1 MALVFNT
8 SEFWLFFVAVYL
20 LYLCLRHRWQNYL
33 LLAASYVFY
42 GSWDWRFLS
51 LIWLSTG
58 IDYVIGLKMDQA
70 RTQRRRKILLWVS
83 MSSSLLILGFF
94 KYFNFF
100 NDSLVELASVFGW
113 QVDGFTLHVILPV
126 GISFY
131 TFQTMSYT
139 IDIYRRQLKPARK
152 LADFALFVAFFPQL
166 VAGPIERAASLLPQV
181 ARPRRLSDRK
191 IVEGMYLIGWGLFK
205 KVVVADSLATLVEPV
220 FAGGPY
226 NGLEV
231 WLALYAFA
239 WQIYGDFSGYTDIA
253 RGLAKLMGFE
263 LMLNFHLPYFSRN
276 AREFWQRWH
285 ISLSTWLKD
294 YLYIPLGGNRH
305 GWWKTQ
311 RNLAITMLLGGL
323 WHGAAWTF
331 VVWGGY
337 HGLLLI
343 VHRIA
348 ERIWPG
354 KEGSADESKK
364 VWSIV
369 KIIIFFHLVAI
380 GWLFFRAR
388 SFGQAGEM
396 LKAMFWSWEVP
407 MGFSNM
413 VFFFAMVL
421 AILVWTQIVQWR
433 RNDLLFWLKL
443 PRMSQLVYGLAVLFV
458 TVYVFMSEN
467 APEIGREF
475 IYFQF

>member
-8 SEFWLFFVAVYL
+8 SEFFLFFSVVYL
-20 LYLCLRHRWQNYL
+20 LYLCLSHRWQNYL
-33 LLAASYVFY
+33 LLGASYVFY

-58 IDYVIGLKMDQA
+58 IDYVIGWKIDQA
-70 RTQRRRKILLWVS
+70 KTPRRRKILLWVS

-100 NDSLVELASVFGW
+100 NDSLAELMSVFGW
-113 QVDGFTLHVILPV
+113 RVDGFTLHVILPV

-139 IDIYRRQLKPARK
+139 IDVYRRQLKPARK
-152 LADFALFVAFFPQL
+152 LTDFALFVAFFPQL
-166 VAGPIERAASLLPQV
+166 VAGPIERATSLLPQV
-181 ARPRRLSDRK
+181 MKPRRLSDRK
-191 IVEGMYLIGWGLFK
+191 VSEGLYLIGWGLFK
-205 KVVVADSLATLVEPV
+205 KVIVADSLATLVEPV

-226 NGLEV
+226 NGPQV

-239 WQIYGDFSGYTDIA
+239 WQIYCDFSGYTDIA

-263 LMLNFHLPYFSRN
+263 LMLNFNLPYFSRN

-294 YLYIPLGGNRH
+294 YLYIPLGGNRQ
-305 GWWKTQ
+305 GWRKTQ

-331 VVWGGY
+331 VIWGGY
-337 HGLLLI
+337 QGLLLI
-343 VHRIA
+343 GHRA
-348 ERIWPG
+348 MERFWPRALG
-354 KEGSADESKK
+354 ETLERYW
-364 VWSIV
+364 VWQV
-369 KIIIFFHLVAI
+369 GKIIIFFHLAAI
-380 GWLFFRAR
+380 GWLFFRAK
-388 SFGQAGEM
+388 SIGQVGEM
-396 LKAMFWSWEVP
+396 LQAMFSNWEIKF
-407 MGFSNM
+407 GFGDTILY
-413 VFFFAMVL
+413 FVL
-421 AILVWTQIVQWR
+421 VIAILLLTQIMQWR
-433 RNDLLFWLKL
+433 RRDLLFWLKL
-443 PRMSQLVYGLAVLFV
+443 PRINQMVYGAAVLFV
-458 TVYVFMSEN
+458 TLYVFLSEN
-467 APEIGREF
+467 APMMGREF